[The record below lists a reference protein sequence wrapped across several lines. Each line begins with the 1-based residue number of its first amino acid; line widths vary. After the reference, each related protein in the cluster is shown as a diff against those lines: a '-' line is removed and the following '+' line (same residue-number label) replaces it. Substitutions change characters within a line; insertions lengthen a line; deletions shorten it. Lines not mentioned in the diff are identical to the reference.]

1 MPLNIDEKIL
11 ELSDRDRIIIY
22 LSEFKSN
29 ISKLKNKI
37 WKKNTLKE
45 FENIKPYKKKI
56 HIIYRHV
63 YYVENLE
70 RFPSKSRP
78 DGFSHKKCF
87 ENLLDTIE
95 KNISFENIDI
105 TIYYNGTFEQLKND
119 QSIAKAFQTNIKIY
133 IKFVNANSAL
143 EAYLI
148 MLRSVKDQEFYEN
161 DILYFLEN
169 DYLHH
174 QDWILEVLNL
184 YKSGINFD
192 YLSLYDHPDRYR
204 YPERYK
210 NSCLYVTNSR
220 HWISAPSTCTSFI
233 TTYENFLRDFNFFY
247 TYKHDHLIFLSL
259 TRRINSRRL
268 LTPVPGLSLH
278 CMRDYLDPISKLED
292 YFLINEK

>member
-45 FENIKPYKKKI
+45 FENNKPYKKNI

-70 RFPSKSRP
+70 RFSSKSRP

-174 QDWILEVLNL
+174 QEWIIEVFNL
-184 YKSGINFD
+184 YNSGISFD
-192 YLSLYDHPDRYR
+192 YLSLYDHPDRYKK
-204 YPERYK
+204 PKQYK
-210 NSCLYVTNSR
+210 NADLYVTDTR
-220 HWISAPSTCTSFI
+220 HWITAPSTCASFI
-233 TTYENFLRDFNFFY
+233 TLNETFKRDFKHFY
-247 TYKHDHLIFLSL
+247 TYKHDHLFFLKL
-259 TRRINSRRL
+259 TKQYSRRL
-268 LTPVPGLSLH
+268 LTPIPGLATH
-278 CMRDYLDPISKLED
+278 CMSEHLDSISKFEK
-292 YFLINEK
+292 YFIENEK